1 MTTREL
7 PFEEWPRLAGTEL
20 DAIRQVLDPSRARV
34 LVVEDQDGGIVGC
47 WALFMAF
54 HTEGFWIAPS
64 HRKTGGVARRLLVTM
79 REWLRVEGIR
89 AVMTAA
95 NDTEM
100 AAYLTRLGATQL
112 PGEHFL
118 WPMKES

>member
-7 PFEEWPRLAGTEL
+7 PFEEWSKLAGTEL
-20 DAIRQVLDPSRARV
+20 ESLRQVLDPSRARV
-34 LVVEDQDGGIVGC
+34 MVVEDDAGTILGC
-47 WALFMAF
+47 WALFVAF
-54 HTEGFWIAPS
+54 HTEGFWVAPS

-79 REWLRVEGIR
+79 REWLRLEGIQ

-95 NDTEM
+95 NDVEM
-100 AAYLTRLGATQL
+100 SAYLTRLGATPL